1 MSLSQGSLE
10 FVANLSYIR
19 YILKGKKK
27 NCVEL
32 QYGSTLNV
40 ASEVDLK
47 EIVVDRLWKCV
58 VFVNL

>member
-10 FVANLSYIR
+10 FVANLSYIF
-19 YILKGKKK
+19 KGKK

-47 EIVVDRLWKCV
+47 EKVVDRLWKCV